1 MRMKV
6 LVTGGAGYIGSH
18 ANRFLARQGVGTVV
32 LDDLSNGHR
41 EAVTDGRLVV
51 GDMGDRA
58 LLDDLMTAERFD
70 AVMDFAAFIEV
81 GESVDNPAKYYENN
95 VVKLKTLLDA
105 AVAHKIR
112 YFVFSSTAAVFG
124 EPRYVPIDENHPR
137 VPINPYGM
145 TKRVGEAMLD
155 DYGRAYGLVSCA
167 FRYFNAA
174 GDAPDG
180 VIGEAH
186 EPESHLIPRVLR
198 AAKNGIAMKVF
209 GTDYDTRDG
218 SCVRDYVHVED
229 LAAAHYLGLRHIM
242 ETNENAQFNLG
253 SSEGFTVLELIREAE
268 DVTGGKIP
276 YEIAERRPG
285 DPATLIAANGKA
297 REVLGWEPKRSD
309 LATILRDAWNW
320 EQHRKY

>member
-1 MRMKV
+1 MKV

-18 ANRFLARQGVGTVV
+18 TNRFLARQGVETVV
-32 LDDLSNGHR
+32 LDNLSNGHR

-58 LLDDLMTAERFD
+58 LVDRLMETEHFD

-81 GESVDNPAKYYENN
+81 GESVEDPAKYYENN
-95 VVKLKTLLDA
+95 VVKLKLLLDA
-105 AVAHKIR
+105 VVAHDIR
-112 YFVFSSTAAVFG
+112 FFVFSSTAAVFG
-124 EPRYVPIDENHPR
+124 EPRYVPIDEKHPLE
-137 VPINPYGM
+137 PINPYGM
-145 TKRVGEAMLD
+145 TKRVGEAMLA
-155 DYGRAYGLVSCA
+155 DYGRAYGLCSCA

-174 GDAPDG
+174 GDAPDA

-198 AAKNGIAMKVF
+198 AAKDGRAMKVF

-218 SCVRDYVHVED
+218 SCVRDYIHVED
-229 LAAAHYLGLRHIM
+229 LAEAHYLGLRYIM
-242 ETNENAQFNLG
+242 EKKESEQFNLG

-268 DVTGGKIP
+268 RVTGGKIP
-276 YEIAERRPG
+276 FEISERRPG

-297 REVLGWEPKRSD
+297 REILGWEPKRSD
-309 LATILRDAWNW
+309 LSTILRDAWNW
-320 EQHRKY
+320 EQNRKY

>member
-1 MRMKV
+1 MKV

-18 ANRFLARQGVGTVV
+18 TNRFLARQDVETVV

-58 LLDDLMTAERFD
+58 LLDELMAAEKFD
-70 AVMDFAAFIEV
+70 AIMDFAAFIEV
-81 GESVDNPAKYYENN
+81 GESVENPARYYENN

-105 AVAHKIR
+105 AVAHDIR
-112 YFVFSSTAAVFG
+112 FFVFSSTAAVFG
-124 EPRYVPIDENHPR
+124 EPQYVPIDEKHPKE
-137 VPINPYGM
+137 PINPYGM
-145 TKRVGEAMLD
+145 TKRVGEAMLA

-174 GDAPDG
+174 GDSPDG
-180 VIGEAH
+180 AIGEAH
-186 EPESHLIPRVLR
+186 DPESHLIPRVLR

-229 LAAAHYLGLRHIM
+229 LAEAHYLGLRYIM
-242 ETNENAQFNLG
+242 ERKESAQFNLG

-268 DVTGGKIP
+268 RVTGGKIP
-276 YEIAERRPG
+276 YELAERRPG
-285 DPATLIAANGKA
+285 DPATLIAANKQA
-297 REVLGWEPKRSD
+297 REILGWGRNRND
-309 LATILRDAWNW
+309 LGTILRDAWNW
-320 EQHRKY
+320 EQNRKF

>member
-1 MRMKV
+1 MKV

-18 ANRFLARQGVGTVV
+18 TNRFLARQDVETVV

-58 LLDDLMTAERFD
+58 LLDELMAAEKFD
-70 AVMDFAAFIEV
+70 AIMDFAAFIEV
-81 GESVDNPAKYYENN
+81 GESVENPARYYENN

-105 AVAHKIR
+105 AVAHDIR
-112 YFVFSSTAAVFG
+112 FFVFSSTAAVFG
-124 EPRYVPIDENHPR
+124 EPQYVPIDEKHPKE
-137 VPINPYGM
+137 PINPYGM
-145 TKRVGEAMLD
+145 TKRVGEAMLA

-180 VIGEAH
+180 AIGEAH
-186 EPESHLIPRVLR
+186 DPESHLIPRVLR

-229 LAAAHYLGLRHIM
+229 LAEAHYLGLRYIM
-242 ETNENAQFNLG
+242 ERNESAQFNLG
-253 SSEGFTVLELIREAE
+253 SSEGFTVLELIKEAE
-268 DVTGGKIP
+268 RVTGGKIP

-285 DPATLIAANGKA
+285 DPATLIAANEKA
-297 REVLGWEPKRSD
+297 REVLGWTPKRSD
-309 LATILRDAWNW
+309 LPTILRDAWNW
-320 EQHRKY
+320 EQHRKF

>member
-1 MRMKV
+1 MKV

-18 ANRFLARQGVGTVV
+18 TNRFLARQDVETVV

-58 LLDDLMTAERFD
+58 LLDELMAAEKFD
-70 AVMDFAAFIEV
+70 AIMDFAAFIEV
-81 GESVDNPAKYYENN
+81 GESVENPAKYYENN

-105 AVAHKIR
+105 AVAHDIR
-112 YFVFSSTAAVFG
+112 FFVFSSTAAVFG
-124 EPRYVPIDENHPR
+124 EPQYVPIDEKHPKE
-137 VPINPYGM
+137 PINPYGM
-145 TKRVGEAMLD
+145 TKRVGEAMLA

-180 VIGEAH
+180 AIGEAH
-186 EPESHLIPRVLR
+186 DPESHLIPRVLR

-229 LAAAHYLGLRHIM
+229 LAEAHYLGLRYIM
-242 ETNENAQFNLG
+242 ERNESAQFNLG
-253 SSEGFTVLELIREAE
+253 SSEGFTVLELIKEAE
-268 DVTGGKIP
+268 RVTGGKIP
-276 YEIAERRPG
+276 YEIAERRSG
-285 DPATLIAANGKA
+285 DPATLIAANEKA
-297 REVLGWEPKRSD
+297 REVLGWTPKRSD
-309 LATILRDAWNW
+309 LPTILRDAWNW
-320 EQHRKY
+320 EQHRKF

>member
-1 MRMKV
+1 MKV

-18 ANRFLARQGVGTVV
+18 ANRFLARQGVETVV

-58 LLDDLMTAERFD
+58 LLDDVMAAEKFD
-70 AVMDFAAFIEV
+70 AIMDFAAFIEV
-81 GESVDNPAKYYENN
+81 GESVENPARYYENN
-95 VVKLKTLLDA
+95 VVKLKTLVDA
-105 AVAHKIR
+105 AVAHDIR

-124 EPRYVPIDENHPR
+124 EPRYVPIDEDHPR
-137 VPINPYGM
+137 EPINPYGM
-145 TKRVGEAMLD
+145 TKRVGEAMLA

-180 VIGEAH
+180 AIGEAH

-198 AAKNGIAMKVF
+198 AAKNGVAMKVF

-229 LAAAHYLGLRHIM
+229 LAEAHYLGLRYIM
-242 ETNENAQFNLG
+242 ERNESEQFNLG
-253 SSEGFTVLELIREAE
+253 SSEGFTVLELIKEAE
-268 DVTGGKIP
+268 RVTGGKIP
-276 YEIAERRPG
+276 YELAERRPG
-285 DPATLIAANGKA
+285 DPATLIAANKKA
-297 REVLGWEPKRSD
+297 RETLGWEPKRSD
-309 LATILRDAWNW
+309 LGTILRDAWNW
-320 EQHRKY
+320 ERNRRY

>member
-1 MRMKV
+1 MKV

-18 ANRFLARQGVGTVV
+18 TNRFLARQDVETVV

-58 LLDDLMTAERFD
+58 LLDELMAAEKFD
-70 AVMDFAAFIEV
+70 AIMDFAAFIEV
-81 GESVDNPAKYYENN
+81 GESVENPARYYENN

-105 AVAHKIR
+105 AVAHDIR
-112 YFVFSSTAAVFG
+112 FFVFSSTAAVFG
-124 EPRYVPIDENHPR
+124 EPQYVPIDEKHPKE
-137 VPINPYGM
+137 PINPYGM
-145 TKRVGEAMLD
+145 TKRVGEAMLA

-180 VIGEAH
+180 AIGEAH
-186 EPESHLIPRVLR
+186 DPESHLIPRVLR

-229 LAAAHYLGLRHIM
+229 LAEAHYLGLRYIM
-242 ETNENAQFNLG
+242 ERNESAQFNLG
-253 SSEGFTVLELIREAE
+253 SSEGFTVLELIKEAE
-268 DVTGGKIP
+268 RVTGGKIP
-276 YEIAERRPG
+276 YEIAERRSG
-285 DPATLIAANGKA
+285 DPATLIAANEKA
-297 REVLGWEPKRSD
+297 REVLGWTPKRSD
-309 LATILRDAWNW
+309 LPTILRDAWNW
-320 EQHRKY
+320 EQHRKF

>member
-1 MRMKV
+1 M
-6 LVTGGAGYIGSH
+6 L
-18 ANRFLARQGVGTVV
+18 LALGKPAETVV

-58 LLDDLMTAERFD
+58 LLDELMAAEKFD
-70 AVMDFAAFIEV
+70 AIMDFAAFIEV
-81 GESVDNPAKYYENN
+81 GESVENPARYYENN

-105 AVAHKIR
+105 AVAHDIR
-112 YFVFSSTAAVFG
+112 FFVFSSTAAVFG
-124 EPRYVPIDENHPR
+124 EPQYVPIDEKHPKE
-137 VPINPYGM
+137 PINPYGM
-145 TKRVGEAMLD
+145 TKRVGEAMLA

-180 VIGEAH
+180 AIGEAH
-186 EPESHLIPRVLR
+186 DPESHLIPRVLR

-229 LAAAHYLGLRHIM
+229 LAEAHYLGLRYIM
-242 ETNENAQFNLG
+242 ERNESAQFNLG
-253 SSEGFTVLELIREAE
+253 SSEGFTVLELIKEAE
-268 DVTGGKIP
+268 RVTGGKIP
-276 YEIAERRPG
+276 YEIAERRSG
-285 DPATLIAANGKA
+285 DPATLIAANEKA
-297 REVLGWEPKRSD
+297 REVLGWTPKRSD
-309 LATILRDAWNW
+309 LPTILRDAWNW
-320 EQHRKY
+320 ERNRKF

>member
-1 MRMKV
+1 MKV

-18 ANRFLARQGVGTVV
+18 TNRFLARQDVETVV

-58 LLDDLMTAERFD
+58 LLDELMAAEKFD
-70 AVMDFAAFIEV
+70 AIMDFAAFIEV
-81 GESVDNPAKYYENN
+81 GESVENPARYYENN

-105 AVAHKIR
+105 AVAHDIR
-112 YFVFSSTAAVFG
+112 FFVFSSTAAVFG
-124 EPRYVPIDENHPR
+124 EPQYVPIDEKHPKE
-137 VPINPYGM
+137 PINPYGM
-145 TKRVGEAMLD
+145 TKRVGEAMLA

-180 VIGEAH
+180 AIGEAH
-186 EPESHLIPRVLR
+186 DPESHLIPRVLR

-229 LAAAHYLGLRHIM
+229 LAEAHYLGLRYIM
-242 ETNENAQFNLG
+242 ERNGSAQFNLG
-253 SSEGFTVLELIREAE
+253 SSEGFTVLELIKEAE
-268 DVTGGKIP
+268 RVTGGKIP

-285 DPATLIAANGKA
+285 DPATLIAANEKA
-297 REVLGWEPKRSD
+297 REVLGWTPKRSD
-309 LATILRDAWNW
+309 LPTILRDAWNW
-320 EQHRKY
+320 EQHRKF

>member
-1 MRMKV
+1 MKV

-18 ANRFLARQGVGTVV
+18 TNRFLARQDVETVV

-58 LLDDLMTAERFD
+58 LLDELMAAEKFD
-70 AVMDFAAFIEV
+70 AIMDFAAFIEV
-81 GESVDNPAKYYENN
+81 GESVENPARYYENN

-105 AVAHKIR
+105 AVAHDIR
-112 YFVFSSTAAVFG
+112 FFVFSSTAAVFG
-124 EPRYVPIDENHPR
+124 EPRYVPIDENHPKE
-137 VPINPYGM
+137 PINPYGM
-145 TKRVGEAMLD
+145 TKRVGEAMLA

-180 VIGEAH
+180 AIGEAH
-186 EPESHLIPRVLR
+186 DPESHLIPRVLR

-229 LAAAHYLGLRHIM
+229 LAEAHYLGLRYIM
-242 ETNENAQFNLG
+242 ERNESAQFNLG
-253 SSEGFTVLELIREAE
+253 SSEGFTVLELIKEAE
-268 DVTGGKIP
+268 RVTGGKIP
-276 YEIAERRPG
+276 YEIAERRSG
-285 DPATLIAANGKA
+285 DPATLIAANEKA
-297 REVLGWEPKRSD
+297 REVLGWTPKRSN
-309 LATILRDAWNW
+309 LPTILRDAWNW
-320 EQHRKY
+320 EQHRKF

>member
-1 MRMKV
+1 M
-6 LVTGGAGYIGSH
+6 
-18 ANRFLARQGVGTVV
+18 
-32 LDDLSNGHR
+32 DDLSNGHR

-51 GDMGDRA
+51 GDMGDRM
-58 LLDDLMTAERFD
+58 LLDELMAEERFD

-105 AVAHKIR
+105 VVANNIR
-112 YFVFSSTAAVFG
+112 FFVFSSTAAVFG
-124 EPRYVPIDENHPR
+124 EPRYVPIDEKHPR
-137 VPINPYGM
+137 EPINPYGM

-180 VIGEAH
+180 AIGEAH

-198 AAKNGIAMKVF
+198 VAKDRRAMKVF

-218 SCVRDYVHVED
+218 SCVRDYIHVED
-229 LAAAHYLGLRHIM
+229 LAEAHYLGLRYIM
-242 ETNENAQFNLG
+242 EKKESVQFNLG
-253 SSEGFTVLELIREAE
+253 SSEGFTVLELIREE
-268 DVTGGKIP
+268 ERVTGGKIP
-276 YEIAERRPG
+276 FEISGRRPG

-297 REVLGWEPKRSD
+297 RDVLGWEPKRSD
-309 LATILRDAWNW
+309 LSTILRDAWNW
-320 EQHRKY
+320 EQNRKY

>member
-1 MRMKV
+1 MKV

-18 ANRFLARQGVGTVV
+18 TNRFLARQDVETVV

-58 LLDDLMTAERFD
+58 LLDELMAAEKFD
-70 AVMDFAAFIEV
+70 AIMDFAAFIEV
-81 GESVDNPAKYYENN
+81 GESVENPAKYYENN

-105 AVAHKIR
+105 AVAHDIR
-112 YFVFSSTAAVFG
+112 FFVFSSTAAVFG
-124 EPRYVPIDENHPR
+124 EPRYVPIDEKHPKE
-137 VPINPYGM
+137 PINPYGM
-145 TKRVGEAMLD
+145 TKRVGEAMLA

-174 GDAPDG
+174 GDSPDG
-180 VIGEAH
+180 AIGEAH
-186 EPESHLIPRVLR
+186 DPESHLIPRVLR

-229 LAAAHYLGLRHIM
+229 LAEAHYLGLRYIM
-242 ETNENAQFNLG
+242 ERKESAQFNLG

-268 DVTGGKIP
+268 RVTGGKIP
-276 YEIAERRPG
+276 YELAERRPG
-285 DPATLIAANGKA
+285 DPATLIAANKKA
-297 REVLGWEPKRSD
+297 REILGWEPKRSD
-309 LATILRDAWNW
+309 LGTILRDAWNW
-320 EQHRKY
+320 EQNRKF

>member
-1 MRMKV
+1 MKV

-18 ANRFLARQGVGTVV
+18 TNRFLARQDVETVV

-58 LLDDLMTAERFD
+58 LLDELMAAEKFD
-70 AVMDFAAFIEV
+70 AIMDFAAFIEV
-81 GESVDNPAKYYENN
+81 GESVENPAKYYENN

-105 AVAHKIR
+105 AVAHDIR
-112 YFVFSSTAAVFG
+112 FFVFSSTAAVFG
-124 EPRYVPIDENHPR
+124 EPRYVPIDEKHPKE
-137 VPINPYGM
+137 PINPYGM
-145 TKRVGEAMLD
+145 TKRVGEAMLA

-180 VIGEAH
+180 AIGEAH
-186 EPESHLIPRVLR
+186 DPESHLIPRVLR

-229 LAAAHYLGLRHIM
+229 LAEAHYLGLRYIM
-242 ETNENAQFNLG
+242 ERKESAQFNLG

-268 DVTGGKIP
+268 RVTGGKIP
-276 YEIAERRPG
+276 YELAERRPG
-285 DPATLIAANGKA
+285 DPATLIAANKKA
-297 REVLGWEPKRSD
+297 REILGWEPKRSD
-309 LATILRDAWNW
+309 LGTILRDAWNW
-320 EQHRKY
+320 EQNRKF

>member
-1 MRMKV
+1 MKV

-18 ANRFLARQGVGTVV
+18 TNRFLARQGVETVV

-58 LLDDLMTAERFD
+58 LLDDLMAAENFD

-81 GESVDNPAKYYENN
+81 GESVENPAKYYENN

-105 AVAHKIR
+105 AVAHDIR
-112 YFVFSSTAAVFG
+112 CFVFSSTAAVFG
-124 EPRYVPIDENHPR
+124 EPKYVPIDEKHPKE
-137 VPINPYGM
+137 PINPYGM
-145 TKRVGEAMLD
+145 TKRVGEAMLA

-180 VIGEAH
+180 AIGEAH
-186 EPESHLIPRVLR
+186 DPESHLIPRVLR

-229 LAAAHYLGLRHIM
+229 LAEAHYLGLRYII
-242 ETNENAQFNLG
+242 ERNESAQFNLG

-268 DVTGGKIP
+268 RVTGGKIP
-276 YEIAERRPG
+276 YELAARRPG
-285 DPATLIAANGKA
+285 DPATLIAANEKA
-297 REVLGWEPKRSD
+297 REVLGWTPKRSS
-309 LATILRDAWNW
+309 LSQILKDAWNW
-320 EQHRKY
+320 EQNRKF

>member
-1 MRMKV
+1 MKV

-18 ANRFLARQGVGTVV
+18 ANRLLARKGVETVV

-51 GDMGDRA
+51 GDMGDRG
-58 LLDDLMTAERFD
+58 LLDELMAAERFD

-81 GESVDNPAKYYENN
+81 GESVENPAKYYENN

-105 AVAHKIR
+105 VVAHGIR

-124 EPRYVPIDENHPR
+124 EPRYVPIDEKHPR
-137 VPINPYGM
+137 EPINPYGM
-145 TKRVGEAMLD
+145 TKRIGEAMLA
-155 DYGRAYGLVSCA
+155 DYGRAYGLASCA

-180 VIGEAH
+180 AIGEAH

-198 AAKNGIAMKVF
+198 AAKNGRAMKVF
-209 GTDYDTRDG
+209 GADYETRDG

-229 LAAAHYLGLRHIM
+229 LAEAHYLGLLHIM
-242 ETNENAQFNLG
+242 KTGESERFNLG

-268 DVTGGKIP
+268 RVTGGKIP
-276 YEIAERRPG
+276 FEIAERRPG

-297 REVLGWEPKRSD
+297 REVLGWAPKRSD

-320 EQHRKY
+320 EQNRRF

>member
-1 MRMKV
+1 MRV

-18 ANRFLARQGVGTVV
+18 ANRFLARQGVETVV

-51 GDMGDRA
+51 GDMGDRV
-58 LLDDLMTAERFD
+58 LLDEMMAAEKFD
-70 AVMDFAAFIEV
+70 AIMDFAAFIEV
-81 GESVDNPAKYYENN
+81 GESVENPAKYYENN

-105 AVAHKIR
+105 VVAHKIR

-124 EPRYVPIDENHPR
+124 EPRYVPIDEAHPR
-137 VPINPYGM
+137 EPINPYGM
-145 TKRVGEAMLD
+145 TKRIGEAMLD

-174 GDAPDG
+174 GDASDG
-180 VIGEAH
+180 AIGEAH

-198 AAKNGIAMKVF
+198 AAKDGRAMKVF

-229 LAAAHYLGLRHIM
+229 LAEAHYLGLCHIM
-242 ETNENAQFNLG
+242 ETNESEQFNLG
-253 SSEGFTVLELIREAE
+253 SSEGFTVLELIHEAE
-268 DVTGGKIP
+268 RVTGWEIP
-276 YEIAERRPG
+276 YELAERRLG
-285 DPATLIAANGKA
+285 DPATLIAANKKA
-297 REVLGWEPKRSD
+297 KEILGWEPKRSD
-309 LATILRDAWNW
+309 LTTILRDAWNW
-320 EQHRKY
+320 EQNRKY

>member
-1 MRMKV
+1 MKV

-18 ANRFLARQGVGTVV
+18 TNRFLAWQDVETVV

-58 LLDDLMTAERFD
+58 LLDELMAAEKFD
-70 AVMDFAAFIEV
+70 AIMDFAAFIEV
-81 GESVDNPAKYYENN
+81 GESVENPAKYYENN

-105 AVAHKIR
+105 AVAHDICF
-112 YFVFSSTAAVFG
+112 FVFSSTAAVFG
-124 EPRYVPIDENHPR
+124 EPRYVPIDEKHPKE
-137 VPINPYGM
+137 PINPYGM
-145 TKRVGEAMLD
+145 TKRVGEAMLA

-180 VIGEAH
+180 AIGEAH
-186 EPESHLIPRVLR
+186 DPESHLIPRVLR

-229 LAAAHYLGLRHIM
+229 LAEAHYLGLRYIM
-242 ETNENAQFNLG
+242 ERKESASAQFNLG

-268 DVTGGKIP
+268 RVTGGKIP
-276 YEIAERRPG
+276 YELAERRPG
-285 DPATLIAANGKA
+285 DPATLIAANKQA
-297 REVLGWEPKRSD
+297 REILGWEPKRSD
-309 LATILRDAWNW
+309 LGTILRDAWNW
-320 EQHRKY
+320 EQNRKF

>member
-1 MRMKV
+1 MKV

-18 ANRFLARQGVGTVV
+18 ANRFLARQGVETVV

-58 LLDDLMTAERFD
+58 LLDDLMTAEKFD
-70 AVMDFAAFIEV
+70 AIMDFAAFIEV
-81 GESVDNPAKYYENN
+81 GESVENPAKYYENN

-105 AVAHKIR
+105 AVAHDIR

-124 EPRYVPIDENHPR
+124 EPRYVPIDEDHPR
-137 VPINPYGM
+137 EPINPYGM
-145 TKRVGEAMLD
+145 TKRVGEAMLA

-174 GDAPDG
+174 GDSPDG
-180 VIGEAH
+180 IIGEAH

-198 AAKNGIAMKVF
+198 AAKNGVAMKVF

-229 LAAAHYLGLRHIM
+229 LAEAHYLGLRYIM
-242 ETNENAQFNLG
+242 ERNGSEQFNLG
-253 SSEGFTVLELIREAE
+253 SSEGFTVLELIKEAE
-268 DVTGGKIP
+268 RVTGGKIP
-276 YEIAERRPG
+276 YELAERRPG
-285 DPATLIAANGKA
+285 DPATLIAANKKA
-297 REVLGWEPKRSD
+297 REILGWEPKRSN
-309 LATILRDAWNW
+309 LGTILKDAWNW
-320 EQHRKY
+320 ERNRKY